1 MSSRRL
7 KLTTILLIIFCA
19 LLAGCGQKIVRQPF
33 PHPGARGPYAA
44 APVAEQEL
52 QAVQASLKHV
62 YFDYDQYTLSPQAQ
76 ADLQYN
82 ADLLRRVPQI
92 ALVAEGHCDE
102 RGTAE
107 YNLALG
113 DRRAR
118 SSVEFLTALGIDPR
132 RFSIVSYGSELPV
145 DPGHNEA
152 AWSKNR
158 RVYFRVSR

>member
-7 KLTTILLIIFCA
+7 KLTTILLIILFA
-19 LLAGCGQKIVRQPF
+19 LLAGCARKVVRQPF

-52 QAVQASLKHV
+52 QAVQASLKPV
-62 YFDYDQYTLSPQAQ
+62 YFAYDQYTLSSEAQ
-76 ADLQYN
+76 ADLQYD
-82 ADLLRRVPQI
+82 ADLLRRVPQVVVI
-92 ALVAEGHCDE
+92 AEGHCDE

-118 SSVEFLTALGIDPR
+118 SAVEYLTALGIDPR